1 MSRNAIAAMAVIFV
15 SGFAGCAATARADD
29 ATAVE
34 APAATPV
41 RPAQPS
47 PMLAAALVTTTI
59 ATAIYATAAT
69 KRARSNVPPG

>member
-47 PMLAAALVTTTI
+47 PLLGVAIATTAI
-59 ATAIYATAAT
+59 ATAIYASAAT
-69 KRARSNVPPG
+69 RRARSKVPPG